1 MRMKIGFIGIGN
13 MGRPMSL
20 NLIRAGFELMV
31 HDIREEAM
39 EDPIRIGATAAGSP
53 KEVAEACDIVM
64 TSLPSPEALEEVALG
79 EDGVLK
85 GASRGGILV
94 DTSTVSPSMIRKVSE
109 AAKSRGVD
117 VLDAPVSGGV
127 AGAEAGTLTIIVGG
141 DEDVFERCIE
151 VFRVIGEKIYH
162 VGRVGA
168 GNTVKLVN
176 NLMSLVNIAALS
188 EGMALGVRA
197 AIDPQTLY
205 DVVRVSTGRSYALEV
220 KLPNIIS
227 KGRFKGGF
235 AIDLACKDL
244 GLAVNLGRELGVP
257 LLVTSVARQVY
268 ELARA
273 RGMGRLDHTAVITL
287 MEEAAQVK
295 VRF

>member
-94 DTSTVSPSMIRKVSE
+94 DNSTVSPSMIRKVSE

-197 AIDPQTLY
+197 GIDPQTLY

>member
-13 MGRPMSL
+13 MGRPMSM
-20 NLIRAGFELMV
+20 NLIRAGYELMV

-64 TSLPSPEALEEVALG
+64 TSLPSPEALKEVALG

-85 GASRGGILV
+85 GTSRGGILV

-141 DEDVFERCIE
+141 DDDVFERCIK

-197 AIDPQTLY
+197 GIDPQTLY

-273 RGMGRLDHTAVITL
+273 RGMGRLDHTAVVML